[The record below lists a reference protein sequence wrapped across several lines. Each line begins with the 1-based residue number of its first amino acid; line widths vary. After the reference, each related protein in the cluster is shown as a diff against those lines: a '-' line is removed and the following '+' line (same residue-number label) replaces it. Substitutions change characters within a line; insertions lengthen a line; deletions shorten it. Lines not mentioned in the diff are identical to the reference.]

1 MKRTTTSFRL
11 NPEVVKLLKLYAVAN
26 NCRYNELV
34 EEAILEYLEKR
45 GVEVA
50 DELKVEGLNPLHNPP
65 NQLNVKEFHIVRNP
79 TTHNVITVKALI
91 PVNQLNFNN
100 VFKKTS
106 E

>member
-45 GVEVA
+45 GVEIPE
-50 DELKVEGLNPLHNPP
+50 ELKRVVT
-65 NQLNVKEFHIVRNP
+65 Q
-79 TTHNVITVKALI
+79 KAT
-91 PVNQLNFNN
+91 
-100 VFKKTS
+100 TS
-106 E
+106 EQKN